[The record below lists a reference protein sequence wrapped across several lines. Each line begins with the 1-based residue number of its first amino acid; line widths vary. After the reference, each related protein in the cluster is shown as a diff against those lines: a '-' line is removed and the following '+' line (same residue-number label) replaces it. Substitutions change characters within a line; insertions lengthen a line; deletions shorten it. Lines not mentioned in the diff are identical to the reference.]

1 MDKRDST
8 LQKSKTCQYITS
20 IKYVLNSFVSFS
32 CRRVYRDNNKEAD
45 KASKEGLQMALGLW
59 KIREHRDGSTQ
70 EFYHRPF
77 IKWAAFYI
85 FSSSTNN
92 FPYFLAFIT
101 GFILHSGLFF
111 STNNSLQ
118 NSLFWIGYYKCVRG
132 NIIFE
137 LDSLIIIVM

>member
-1 MDKRDST
+1 MNVINWTKGTQHCRNIR
-8 LQKSKTCQYITS
+8 LANILTS
-20 IKYVLNSFVSFS
+20 IKEVLNSFVFFS
-32 CRRVYRDNNKEAD
+32 CCHVSRDNNKEAD
-45 KASKEGLQMALGLW
+45 KVSKEGLQMAFEIW

-92 FPYFLAFIT
+92 FPYFLALIT

-118 NSLFWIGYYKCVRG
+118 NSLFWTGCFR
-132 NIIFE
+132 
-137 LDSLIIIVM
+137 LSLNMTTYL